1 VGDSIRKLAARL
13 AEMSYFELLG
23 VSVEADPLAIR
34 DAYYATLRRYHPDRY
49 LGAGPDYQRELAR
62 ICARIGEAYRCLS
75 HPARRAEYLGTLRR
89 GETRARPSR
98 RTTLGDS
105 RDPRGEKA
113 RVLLAGAQALAAR
126 GNRAAARAK
135 LELALQFEPDSAALR
150 QALEV
155 IDPSLSTG
163 LEEAS

>member
-23 VSVEADPLAIR
+23 VSAEADPLAIR

-49 LGAGPDYQRELAR
+49 LGTRIDQRELAR

-155 IDPSLSTG
+155 IDPSLSNG

>member
-1 VGDSIRKLAARL
+1 MGDSISKLASRL

-23 VSVEADPLAIR
+23 VSAEADPLAIR

-49 LGAGPDYQRELAR
+49 LGAGIDQRELAR

-135 LELALQFEPDSAALR
+135 LELALQFEPGSAALR

-155 IDPSLSTG
+155 IDPSLSSG